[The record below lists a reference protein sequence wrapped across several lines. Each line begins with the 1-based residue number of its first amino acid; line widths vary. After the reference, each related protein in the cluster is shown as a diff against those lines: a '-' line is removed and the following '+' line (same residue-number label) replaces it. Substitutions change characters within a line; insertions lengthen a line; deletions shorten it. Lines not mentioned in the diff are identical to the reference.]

1 MKQVLQSL
9 TGGQIFVGEV
19 AAPTAQPGMLLVRN
33 RCSAISVGT
42 ERATIQQVQR
52 GVIGNALTQPQL
64 VQAVFR
70 QLVREGL
77 GPTLEKIRSRLEQPL
92 PLGYSCAGVVQEV
105 GEGVDGFQ
113 LGTPVAC
120 AGYGYASH
128 AEWIS
133 VPKNLCVKIPK
144 GVSWE
149 EASFTTLG
157 AIALQGVR
165 VADLEIGETVLI
177 LGLGIIGQLIA
188 QAAQAAG
195 CRIFGVDPR
204 LERVAIA
211 KEGGMEEGTSSN
223 DPQQLLQAGQLFTAG
238 HGFDAVII
246 AAATE
251 ETQPLLL
258 AGELARER
266 GRVVVVGEVPL
277 EVPRQRFYEKEL
289 QLRLARSYGPGRYD
303 PTYERHG
310 LDYPFGFVRWTA
322 QRNMMAFLQL
332 VSSGKVRV
340 SPLITH
346 RFPIHQAAQA
356 YELVVSGT
364 TPPLG
369 LLLQYEATTEAPA
382 SIQTITAPG
391 QPQRVSPG
399 TVGIGVIGAGR
410 FCSGVILPI
419 LRKMPDARILR
430 IVTDHGLSAQ
440 AVAHRFR
447 IPSSATD
454 YRSILQDPSIQA
466 LIIATP
472 HHLHAQMVL
481 EGLRNSR
488 HLFVEKPLCL
498 KPEELEEIA
507 ATYRSLEAQLILS
520 VGFNRRFSWAARA
533 AKDWFRNRQGPL
545 TMVYRVNAG
554 PAAGKNDWLGDPL
567 MSGGRVLGEIGHFI
581 DLMSFFPGAV
591 PVKVSTEA
599 PRLEEGQPAH
609 ETLIATLSFS
619 DGSLGTLAYAAS
631 GDSICPKERIELF
644 GDGRVVFIDDFRS
657 VVAYVNGRMKVRRRW
672 TQEKGFQGELE
683 AFIHAIRSGRA
694 APVPFPEIY
703 ATTLATFKALESL
716 RSGRPVPI
724 ESLPDAKR

>member
-19 AAPTAQPGMLLVRN
+19 AAPTVQPGMLLVRT

-42 ERATIQQVQR
+42 ERATIQQVRR
-52 GVIGNALTQPQL
+52 GVIGNAFTQPQL
-64 VQAVFR
+64 AQVVFR

-105 GEGVDGFQ
+105 GDGVDGFQ
-113 LGTPVAC
+113 IGTPVAC

-128 AEWIS
+128 AEWIC
-133 VPKNLCVKIPK
+133 VPKNLCVKIPE

-149 EASFTTLG
+149 DAAFTTLG
-157 AIALQGVR
+157 AIALQGIR

-177 LGLGIIGQLIA
+177 LGLGIVGQLIA

-195 CRIFGVDPR
+195 CRVFGVDPR

-211 KEGGMEEGTSSN
+211 KEGGTEEGSSSN
-223 DPQQLLQAGQLFTAG
+223 DLEQLLQAAQPFTAG

-251 ETQPLLL
+251 ETQPLVL

-277 EVPRQRFYEKEL
+277 EAPRQRFYEKEL

-322 QRNMMAFLQL
+322 QRNMLAFLQL

-356 YELVVSGT
+356 YELVVSET
-364 TPPLG
+364 APLLG
-369 LLLQYEATTEAPA
+369 VVLQYEASTEAPA
-382 SIQTITAPG
+382 STQTITAPK
-391 QPQRVSPG
+391 QFQRPSPG
-399 TVGIGVIGAGR
+399 TVGVGVIGAGR
-410 FCSGVILPI
+410 FCSSVLLPI
-419 LRKMPDARILR
+419 LRRMPSAQVLR

-447 IPSSATD
+447 ISSSSTD
-454 YRSILQDPSIQA
+454 YRPMLKDPSIQA
-466 LIIATP
+466 LVIATP

-481 EGLRNSR
+481 EGLRSSR

-498 KPEELEEIA
+498 TPEELEEIA
-507 ATYRSLEAQLILS
+507 AAYRSLEAQPVLS
-520 VGFNRRFSWAARA
+520 VGFNRRFSWASRT
-533 AKDWFRNRQGPL
+533 AKNWFRNRQGPL

-554 PAAGKNDWLGDPL
+554 PAARKNEWLGDPL
-567 MSGGRVLGEIGHFI
+567 MSGGRILGEIGHFI
-581 DLMSFFPGAV
+581 DLMSFFADAV
-591 PVKVSTEA
+591 PVKVSAEA
-599 PRLEEGQPAH
+599 PRMGAGQPAH

-619 DGSLGTLAYAAS
+619 DGSLGTLVYAAS
-631 GDSICPKERIELF
+631 GDPACPKERIELF
-644 GDGRVVFIDDFRS
+644 GDGKAVLIDDFRS
-657 VVAYVNGRMKVRRRW
+657 AAAYVKGRMKTRRRW
-672 TQEKGFQGELE
+672 VQEKGFQGELD
-683 AFIHAIRSGRA
+683 AFIQTIRSGRA
-694 APVPFPEIY
+694 APVPFSEIY
-703 ATTLATFKALESL
+703 AITLATFKTLESI
-716 RSGRPVPI
+716 RSGRPLSI
-724 ESLPDAKR
+724 ESFPDAKR